1 MVRNAYWAL
10 VSLCIVHAVAVVQ
23 IAAVASLSTHAYT
36 LEQGTQD
43 TARVSSMLL
52 YNNALI

>member
-1 MVRNAYWAL
+1 MY
-10 VSLCIVHAVAVVQ
+10 IVHAVAVVQ

-52 YNNALI
+52 YNNALT